1 MYWGEK
7 MDKNNM
13 VIIALIVVILA
24 LLVGMFAMA
33 NHAKEDTKIAITG
46 NSTLHEGDSIDVK
59 LTDLNGT
66 PLSNQTINITIT
78 DKNNTG
84 YYYSVVTNEKGVG
97 KLKLDKSE
105 GNYTVN
111 CTFGGNENFTG
122 NTTTKEIRIEKEV
135 DETQSSSSSS
145 SSNSASASSSGSS
158 SGSSSSDEYVYSAQG
173 DKYIKKS
180 GQWDSDGRG
189 NSVYSYQGSDGV
201 IYERYYDSN
210 GKEIDPNVYYM

>member
-1 MYWGEK
+1 
-7 MDKNNM
+7 MDKDKM
-13 VIIALIVVILA
+13 IIIALIAVILA
-24 LLVGMFAMA
+24 LVVGMFAMT
-33 NHAKEDTKIAITG
+33 NHAKEDTKLAITS

-59 LTDLNGT
+59 LTDFNGT

-122 NTTTKEIRIEKEV
+122 NTTTKEIRIEKEAA
-135 DETQSSSSSS
+135 ETQSSSSSSS
-145 SSNSASASSSGSS
+145 SSNSASDSSSGSS

-173 DKYIKKS
+173 DKYVKKS
-180 GQWDSDGRG
+180 GQWESDGRG
-189 NSVYSYQGSDGV
+189 NSIYSYQGSDGV
-201 IYERYYDSN
+201 IYERYYDSS

>member
-1 MYWGEK
+1 MI
-7 MDKNNM
+7 
-13 VIIALIVVILA
+13 IIALIAVILA
-24 LLVGMFAMA
+24 LVVGMFAMA
-33 NHAKEDTKIAITG
+33 NHAKEDTKLAITS

-66 PLSNQTINITIT
+66 PLSDQTINITIT

-122 NTTTKEIRIEKEV
+122 NTTTKEIRIENDV
-135 DETQSSSSSS
+135 AETQSSSSSS
-145 SSNSASASSSGSS
+145 SSNSASGSS
-158 SGSSSSDEYVYSAQG
+158 SGSSSSDDYVYSAQG
-173 DKYIKKS
+173 DKYVKKS
-180 GQWDSDGRG
+180 GQWESDGRG
-189 NSVYSYQGSDGV
+189 NSIYSYQGSDGV